1 MRTLYRAISGKEVG
15 GEPLPLTFKSLQQN
29 EIVLR
34 RAELNLIAGTP
45 GAGKSSIALAIAVQ
59 AQVPTLYMSA
69 DTNAH
74 TMGMRVVAMATGM
87 TQSNAEQILKQDKD
101 NAENIL
107 KQFDYLR
114 WSFESSP
121 TLSDIDESVQAFE
134 TTWGT
139 SPTLIVIDNLM
150 DIAMDG
156 HEEFSGMRAA
166 MKELKYLARDT
177 NACVLVLH
185 HTKEGFIGTPCQPRS
200 AIQGLVNQIPALI
213 LTIGQEIIGESIY
226 LCVAAVKNRYGRA
239 DATGNT
245 FTMLSFDPASMQ
257 LKDVKTSD

>member
-1 MRTLYRAISGKEVG
+1 
-15 GEPLPLTFKSLQQN
+15 
-29 EIVLR
+29 
-34 RAELNLIAGTP
+34 
-45 GAGKSSIALAIAVQ
+45 
-59 AQVPTLYMSA
+59 
-69 DTNAH
+69 
-74 TMGMRVVAMATGM
+74 MGMRVVAMATGM

-101 NAENIL
+101 SAENIL

-139 SPTLIVIDNLM
+139 SPTLIVIDNLI

>member
-1 MRTLYRAISGKEVG
+1 
-15 GEPLPLTFKSLQQN
+15 
-29 EIVLR
+29 
-34 RAELNLIAGTP
+34 
-45 GAGKSSIALAIAVQ
+45 
-59 AQVPTLYMSA
+59 
-69 DTNAH
+69 
-74 TMGMRVVAMATGM
+74 
-87 TQSNAEQILKQDKD
+87 
-101 NAENIL
+101 
-107 KQFDYLR
+107 
-114 WSFESSP
+114 
-121 TLSDIDESVQAFE
+121 
-134 TTWGT
+134 
-139 SPTLIVIDNLM
+139 
-150 DIAMDG
+150 MDG

>member
-101 NAENIL
+101 SAENIL

-134 TTWGT
+134 TNDDDDDDGAYKNEEDEA
-139 SPTLIVIDNLM
+139 PTVTL
-150 DIAMDG
+150 
-156 HEEFSGMRAA
+156 
-166 MKELKYLARDT
+166 
-177 NACVLVLH
+177 
-185 HTKEGFIGTPCQPRS
+185 
-200 AIQGLVNQIPALI
+200 
-213 LTIGQEIIGESIY
+213 
-226 LCVAAVKNRYGRA
+226 
-239 DATGNT
+239 
-245 FTMLSFDPASMQ
+245 
-257 LKDVKTSD
+257 

>member
-101 NAENIL
+101 SAENIL

-114 WSFESSP
+114 WSFE
-121 TLSDIDESVQAFE
+121 
-134 TTWGT
+134 
-139 SPTLIVIDNLM
+139 
-150 DIAMDG
+150 
-156 HEEFSGMRAA
+156 
-166 MKELKYLARDT
+166 
-177 NACVLVLH
+177 
-185 HTKEGFIGTPCQPRS
+185 
-200 AIQGLVNQIPALI
+200 
-213 LTIGQEIIGESIY
+213 
-226 LCVAAVKNRYGRA
+226 
-239 DATGNT
+239 
-245 FTMLSFDPASMQ
+245 
-257 LKDVKTSD
+257 

>member
-101 NAENIL
+101 SAENIL

-114 WSFESSP
+114 WSFESSYNGVFQIMRSNDP
-121 TLSDIDESVQAFE
+121 QVYHYDTQKWA
-134 TTWGT
+134 
-139 SPTLIVIDNLM
+139 
-150 DIAMDG
+150 
-156 HEEFSGMRAA
+156 GM
-166 MKELKYLARDT
+166 
-177 NACVLVLH
+177 
-185 HTKEGFIGTPCQPRS
+185 
-200 AIQGLVNQIPALI
+200 
-213 LTIGQEIIGESIY
+213 IY
-226 LCVAAVKNRYGRA
+226 LSPNAPIVSGTRMHRSKINGTRHRDEPDCDTAFQGDFYDSTKFDITDSAANIYNRLLIM
-239 DATGNT
+239 DAGSFHSAGPYFGNT
-245 FTMLSFDPASMQ
+245 MESGRLTHLFFFD
-257 LKDVKTSD
+257 

>member
-87 TQSNAEQILKQDKD
+87 TQSNAGNNGDPITIIRNGQPQNSKD
-101 NAENIL
+101 FGAEPITEN
-107 KQFDYLR
+107 
-114 WSFESSP
+114 
-121 TLSDIDESVQAFE
+121 
-134 TTWGT
+134 
-139 SPTLIVIDNLM
+139 
-150 DIAMDG
+150 
-156 HEEFSGMRAA
+156 
-166 MKELKYLARDT
+166 
-177 NACVLVLH
+177 
-185 HTKEGFIGTPCQPRS
+185 
-200 AIQGLVNQIPALI
+200 VNNDFLEPI
-213 LTIGQEIIGESIY
+213 
-226 LCVAAVKNRYGRA
+226 
-239 DATGNT
+239 
-245 FTMLSFDPASMQ
+245 
-257 LKDVKTSD
+257 

>member
-1 MRTLYRAISGKEVG
+1 VRTLYRAISGKEVG

-101 NAENIL
+101 SAENIL

-121 TLSDIDESVQAFE
+121 TLS
-134 TTWGT
+134 
-139 SPTLIVIDNLM
+139 
-150 DIAMDG
+150 
-156 HEEFSGMRAA
+156 
-166 MKELKYLARDT
+166 
-177 NACVLVLH
+177 
-185 HTKEGFIGTPCQPRS
+185 KEGFIGTPCQPRS

>member
-45 GAGKSSIALAIAVQ
+45 GAGKSSIALAIAVH
-59 AQVPTLYMSA
+59 AKVPTLYMSA

-74 TMGMRVVAMATGM
+74 TMGMRVVSMATGM
-87 TQSNAEQILKQDKD
+87 TQQNAEQILKYEK
-101 NAENIL
+101 NSAENIL

-156 HEEFSGMRAA
+156 HEEFSGMRQA

-177 NACVLVLH
+177 NACVLILH
-185 HTKEGFIGTPCQPRS
+185 HTKEGFAGTPCQPRS
-200 AIQGLVNQIPALI
+200 AIQGLVNQVPALI
-213 LTIGQEIIGESIY
+213 LTIGQELIGESIY

-257 LKDVKTSD
+257 LKDVITND

>member
-1 MRTLYRAISGKEVG
+1 VRTLYRAISGKEVG

-101 NAENIL
+101 SAENIL

-134 TTWGT
+134 TTWGI

>member
-101 NAENIL
+101 SAENIL

-139 SPTLIVIDNLM
+139 SPTLIVIDNLI

>member
-1 MRTLYRAISGKEVG
+1 VRTLYRAISGKEVG

-101 NAENIL
+101 SAENIL

-139 SPTLIVIDNLM
+139 SPTLIVIDNLI

>member
-1 MRTLYRAISGKEVG
+1 VRTLYRAISGKEVG

-101 NAENIL
+101 SAENIL

-139 SPTLIVIDNLM
+139 SPTLIVVDNLM